1 MRIGKKLFPYPTLNN
16 SVELSAYKNTSSFEL
31 VFKTINESELIKIDD
46 AIILK
51 DVCFKLENEMLFNMY
66 HEGKLECGLIVE
78 CSSTIYREMFKIYDS
93 PIDIQIPLKNL
104 NDVVYIS
111 SFLYTAGNITGFSN
125 NDFDDDYMNY
135 KFDLEK
141 YDIVAI
147 DDGYKFRI
155 DVDPDLDNKVAS
167 IFTIVRSNNQDE
179 RVSYESGEFKINIYL
194 SPDYYGEYEQL
205 KKTSVANNLIFGILI
220 IPVLV
225 RCLEE
230 IKFNLQDVDDIEDL
244 IEQKKWFKSIC
255 ISYEKRTGRKI
266 MLEEFKDIDPFELS
280 QLVLNDSTCKG
291 LSDISSVLWNR
302 AGGIEEDE

>member
-16 SVELSAYKNTSSFEL
+16 SVELSAYKMNSSFEL
-31 VFKTINESELIKIDD
+31 AFETTNEGELIQMDEVV
-46 AIILK
+46 ILK
-51 DVCFKLENEMLFNMY
+51 DVCFKLENDMLLKMY

-78 CSSTIYREMFKIYDS
+78 CSSTIYREMFKIYDK
-93 PIDIQIPLKNL
+93 PIDIQIPLNNL

-111 SFLYTAGNITGFSN
+111 SYLYTVEDITGFSN

-135 KFDLEK
+135 EFDLDK

-155 DVDPDLDNKVAS
+155 DIDSDLDNKVSS
-167 IFTIVRSNNQDE
+167 IFTIVRSNRQDE
-179 RVSYESGEFKINIYL
+179 RVFFESGESKINIYL
-194 SPDYYGEYEQL
+194 SPEYYGEYEQL
-205 KKTSVANNLIFGILI
+205 KKTSVANNVIFGILV

-230 IKFNLQDVDDIEDL
+230 IKIGYQDIDDIEDI
-244 IEQKKWFKSIC
+244 IEQKKWFKAVC
-255 ISYEKRTGRKI
+255 ISYEKRTGKKL
-266 MLEEFKDIDPFELS
+266 MLEEFKDKDPFELS

-291 LSDISSVLWNR
+291 LSDISSVLWNQT
-302 AGGIEEDE
+302 GGVEDDE